1 MKDYHEIVS
10 DALNDAVG
18 IELMEEQY
26 SLDLIEN
33 GLVDSLAM
41 MNIIMHMEENLGK
54 RIDSRSFTNDDFR
67 SFDQILSLIKR
78 I

>member
-1 MKDYHEIVS
+1 MNDYVKIVG
-10 DALNDAVG
+10 DALSDAVG
-18 IELMEEQY
+18 IEIEEAQY
-26 SLDLIEN
+26 GLDLIEH

-54 RIDSRSFTNDDFR
+54 RIDSKNFTNDDFR
-67 SFDQILSLIKR
+67 SFNSIRSLIEK